1 MLTRRL
7 SNIVL
12 RVLFKLL
19 FRLEVLGLENVPL
32 EGPLILM
39 INHVNFLDPVLAGG
53 VMPREVTPLSK
64 AELFRHPILGIFV
77 RLYGALPVRRGEV
90 DRWAL
95 RRSLEI
101 LRRGEALLMAPEGT
115 RSHVPGLQR
124 GRNGISYIAVR
135 AGAPILPVAIVGG
148 DKFFPNLKRFR
159 RTPIRI
165 IIGKPFRFS
174 PGEGKVKREKLRK
187 LTEEAMYQL
196 AALLP
201 PEYRGLYSNLDAA
214 STNFL
219 VFE

>member
-7 SNIVL
+7 SNFVL

-19 FRLEVLGLENVPL
+19 LKLEVLGLENVPL

-53 VMPREVTPLSK
+53 IMPREVVPLSK
-64 AELFRHPILGIFV
+64 AELFRHPILGILV

-95 RRSLEI
+95 RRSLEV

-124 GRNGISYIAVR
+124 GRNGMAYIAVR
-135 AGAPILPVAIVGG
+135 AESPILPVAIVGG
-148 DKFFPNLKRFR
+148 DKFFYNLKRLR
-159 RTPIRI
+159 RTPIKV

-174 PGEGKVKREKLRK
+174 SGEGRVKRERLRK

-201 PEYRGLYSNLDAA
+201 PEYRGVYSDLSSA
-214 STNFL
+214 STSFL